1 MEKNEGKTKK
11 IVIGELTHINLT
23 NLKKIYKI
31 TSMDRLINELISYK
45 NNDSKK
51 FGFDNDSLKKDMVEF
66 RGKLDS
72 RIDGVYKRLGKYND
86 LYFGKIIDLND
97 KMDELFSLLN
107 KSNVKQESEVKQKNE
122 TPEIS
127 TNLIDEKLKNDFQN
141 LSKSHSILEEENE
154 KLQQKINLL
163 QSKFQANK
171 NPFSSKFDASLS
183 KDEFDNIFG

>member
-11 IVIGELTHINLT
+11 IVVGELTHINLT

-31 TSMDRLINELISYK
+31 TSMDRLINELINYK

-97 KMDELFSLLN
+97 KMDDLFSLL
-107 KSNVKQESEVKQKNE
+107 KKANVGQEIEVKQKDE
-122 TPEIS
+122 APEIS
-127 TNLIDEKLKNDFQN
+127 SNPADEKLKNDFAS
-141 LSKSHSILEEENE
+141 LSKSHTILEKENE
-154 KLQQKINLL
+154 KLQQTINLL

-171 NPFSSKFDASLS
+171 NPFSSKFEASLS

>member
-11 IVIGELTHINLT
+11 IVVGELTHINLT

-97 KMDELFSLLN
+97 KMDDLFSLLN
-107 KSNVKQESEVKQKNE
+107 KSNVGQEIEVKQKDE
-122 TPEIS
+122 ASEIS
-127 TNLIDEKLKNDFQN
+127 TNSVNKKLKNDFEN
-141 LSKSHSILEEENE
+141 LSKSHTILEGENE
-154 KLQQKINLL
+154 KLQQTINLL

-171 NPFSSKFDASLS
+171 NPFSSKFEASLS

>member
-11 IVIGELTHINLT
+11 IVVGELTHINLT

-97 KMDELFSLLN
+97 KMDDLFSLLN
-107 KSNVKQESEVKQKNE
+107 KSNVGQEIEVKQKDE
-122 TPEIS
+122 ASEIS
-127 TNLIDEKLKNDFQN
+127 TNSVNEKLKNDFEN
-141 LSKSHSILEEENE
+141 LSKSHTILEEENE
-154 KLQQKINLL
+154 KLQRTINLL

-171 NPFSSKFDASLS
+171 NPFSSKFEASLS
-183 KDEFDNIFG
+183 KDEFDNIFD

>member
-11 IVIGELTHINLT
+11 IVVGELTHINLT

-51 FGFDNDSLKKDMVEF
+51 FGFDNDSLKKDMIEF

-107 KSNVKQESEVKQKNE
+107 KSNVKQESEVKSKDEAPQ
-122 TPEIS
+122 IS

-163 QSKFQANK
+163 QSKFQTNK
-171 NPFSSKFDASLS
+171 NPFSSKFEASLS

>member
-1 MEKNEGKTKK
+1 MEKNDGKTKK
-11 IVIGELTHINLT
+11 IVVRELTHINLT
-23 NLKKIYKI
+23 NLKKVYKI

-51 FGFDNDSLKKDMVEF
+51 FGFDNDTLKKDIVEF

-86 LYFGKIIDLND
+86 LYFGKIIDMND
-97 KMDELFSLLN
+97 KMDDLFSLLN
-107 KSNVKQESEVKQKNE
+107 KTQHKEEVSTKSKIE
-122 TPEIS
+122 APEIS
-127 TNLIDEKLKNDFQN
+127 DQKLDGKLQNDFEKLKN
-141 LSKSHSILEEENE
+141 SHTILEEENE
-154 KLQQKINLL
+154 KLQEKINFL

-183 KDEFDNIFG
+183 KEEFDNIFG

>member
-1 MEKNEGKTKK
+1 MEKNEGKIKK
-11 IVIGELTHINLT
+11 IVVGELTHINLT

-97 KMDELFSLLN
+97 KMDNLFSLLN
-107 KSNVKQESEVKQKNE
+107 NSNVKHESEVKPQDE
-122 TPEIS
+122 APEIT
-127 TNLIDEKLKNDFQN
+127 TNAADEKLKNDFER
-141 LSKSHSILEEENE
+141 LSKSHTILEKENE
-154 KLQQKINLL
+154 KLQQTINLL
-163 QSKFQANK
+163 ESKFQANK
-171 NPFSSKFDASLS
+171 NPFSSKFEASLS

>member
-11 IVIGELTHINLT
+11 IVVGELTHINLT

-97 KMDELFSLLN
+97 KMDELFLLLN
-107 KSNVKQESEVKQKNE
+107 KSNVKQESEVKSKDE
-122 TPEIS
+122 APEIS

-141 LSKSHSILEEENE
+141 LSKSHNILEEENE

-163 QSKFQANK
+163 QSKFQTNK